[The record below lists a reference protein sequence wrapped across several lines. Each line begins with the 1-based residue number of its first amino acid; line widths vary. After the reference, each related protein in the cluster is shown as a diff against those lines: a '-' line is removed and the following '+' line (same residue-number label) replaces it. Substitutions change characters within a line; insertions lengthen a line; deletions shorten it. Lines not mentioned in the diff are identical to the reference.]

1 MNKNHLTLL
10 AALALVGCKDK
21 GDSGDVNDTSC
32 TVETKAEYPID
43 GQPDAYYRA
52 NVEFSLSEADTS
64 ASISLADASGAAVSG
79 TSSLNDDSDYVTFS
93 PDAPLAPST
102 SYTATISSC
111 DGETASITFTTSA
124 LGTAMSEDPTGK
136 TYVVDLAGGR
146 FVKPAGVGDL
156 IGGLLENAILI
167 GVVSADTE
175 LEIRGAISSD
185 ESTEQDTCTPSLDD
199 FPNADFSQ
207 APYFEIPEGDVAISV
222 AGFTVEI
229 NSMSI
234 SGSFAADATYFGGGT
249 VSGELDARDLG
260 PLLKGQVD
268 DTSPEY
274 LCSLLAGFGVSCV
287 PCVSDNE
294 PYCAELKVVD
304 LVADEQSGELV
315 QVELED
321 CHETCA
327 ASCDNKECADAATFP
342 VCN

>member
-1 MNKNHLTLL
+1 M
-10 AALALVGCKDK
+10 
-21 GDSGDVNDTSC
+21 
-32 TVETKAEYPID
+32 
-43 GQPDAYYRA
+43 
-52 NVEFSLSEADTS
+52 
-64 ASISLADASGAAVSG
+64 
-79 TSSLNDDSDYVTFS
+79 
-93 PDAPLAPST
+93 
-102 SYTATISSC
+102 
-111 DGETASITFTTSA
+111 
-124 LGTAMSEDPTGK
+124 
-136 TYVVDLAGGR
+136 
-146 FVKPAGVGDL
+146 GDL

-175 LEIRGAISSD
+175 LEIRGAISTD

-234 SGSFAADATYFGGGT
+234 SGSFAADASYFGGGT

-294 PYCAELKVVD
+294 PYCAELMVVD
-304 LVADEQSGELV
+304 LIADEQSGELIE
-315 QVELED
+315 VELED

-327 ASCDNKECADAATFP
+327 ASCENKECADAATFP